1 MLNLKNEHFLIQ
13 TTLNSNKYSIDDTL
27 NLKFKKWHYWY
38 KTEFK
43 NIIDDDFSYFMVYFL
58 NIKVLSKYLRNLVF
72 HNSFSMIREELDQ
85 TWMKKF
91 SDYSDD
97 DADLTKLL
105 KYNSLF
111 NFDILNRIDK
121 NK

>member
-1 MLNLKNEHFLIQ
+1 
-13 TTLNSNKYSIDDTL
+13 
-27 NLKFKKWHYWY
+27 
-38 KTEFK
+38 
-43 NIIDDDFSYFMVYFL
+43 
-58 NIKVLSKYLRNLVF
+58 
-72 HNSFSMIREELDQ
+72 MIREELDK

-111 NFDILNRIDK
+111 NFGILNRID
-121 NK
+121 NKK